1 MAKYVTTESGR
12 VATATVLP
20 LRSFVFTCCGRD
32 CVLAATCNL
41 IGQRRRRLSQRQL
54 VKCNDLDLPAR
65 QMGVRTANCQSA
77 ACTGAG
83 VGQLATGNWQQLNK
97 ASCCP
102 KIVALSS
109 PLSLCLSLSFALR
122 PCVKR
127 VPCSFLSASSLI
139 VIDSDCDYDNCC
151 PRRSALAVD
160 KKAAKRVELGYYR

>member
-83 VGQLATGNWQQLNK
+83 VGQLATSNNLIKQV
-97 ASCCP
+97 AAP
-102 KIVALSS
+102 KSLRS
-109 PLSLCLSLSFALR
+109 PLHSLFLCLSLSFAPR
-122 PCVKR
+122 SCVKR

-151 PRRSALAVD
+151 PRQPALAVD
-160 KKAAKRVELGYYR
+160 KKAAKRVELEYYR

>member
-20 LRSFVFTCCGRD
+20 LRSFVYTCHGCD

-102 KIVALSS
+102 KIVELSS
-109 PLSLCLSLSFALR
+109 LSLSFPLFRSQALR
-122 PCVKR
+122 EARAMQLFKC
-127 VPCSFLSASSLI
+127 LLI
-139 VIDSDCDYDNCC
+139 NRNRLG
-151 PRRSALAVD
+151 PRLR
-160 KKAAKRVELGYYR
+160 

>member
-83 VGQLATGNWQQLNK
+83 VGQLATGNNLIKQV
-97 ASCCP
+97 AAP
-102 KIVALSS
+102 KSLRS
-109 PLSLCLSLSFALR
+109 PLYSLSLSLPLFRSQALR
-122 PCVKR
+122 EARAMQLFKC
-127 VPCSFLSASSLI
+127 LLI
-139 VIDSDCDYDNCC
+139 N
-151 PRRSALAVD
+151 RNR
-160 KKAAKRVELGYYR
+160 LGLRLR